1 MKIII
6 SESQYDE
13 MIGVDDIYDGLDPYY
28 RRRIKMADIS
38 DKIDEKIDWVLGY
51 YDTRNLSPEKA
62 ASGLAILMKEVVRR
76 LIWESRVWGP
86 EWGDDEIDEY
96 DDLMGNR
103 IMDKYGDEIK
113 RKIIEKI

>member
-6 SESQYDE
+6 TESQYDE
-13 MIGVDDIYDGLDPYY
+13 MMGIDDIYDNLDSYY

-38 DKIDEKIDWVLGY
+38 DKIDEKINWLLDY
-51 YDTRNLSPEKA
+51 YDTINLSPEKA
-62 ASGLAILMKEVVRR
+62 LAILMKEVVRR

-103 IMDKYGDEIK
+103 IMEKYGDQIK
-113 RKIIEKI
+113 EKILNKISK

>member
-6 SESQYDE
+6 TESQYNE
-13 MIGVDDIYDGLDPYY
+13 LTKVDDVYDGLDPYY
-28 RRRIKMADIS
+28 RRRIKMINIS
-38 DKIDEKIDWVLGY
+38 DKIDEKIDWVLKNY
-51 YDTRNLSPEKA
+51 YVRDIISDKE
-62 ASGLAILMKEVVRR
+62 LAKLIREIVRR

-86 EWGDDEIDEY
+86 EWDDDKIDEY

-113 RKIIEKI
+113 RKTIEKLK

>member
-13 MIGVDDIYDGLDPYY
+13 MMGVDDIYDGLDPYY

-38 DKIDEKIDWVLGY
+38 DKIDEKIDWVLDS

-62 ASGLAILMKEVVRR
+62 LVILMKDVVRR

-86 EWGDDEIDEY
+86 EWDDDKLDEY

-103 IMDKYGDEIK
+103 IMEKYGDEIK
-113 RKIIEKI
+113 EKILNKISK